1 MSIQEV
7 LTPHL
12 SPIDITRCDEW
23 THVAVHPGTL
33 SPEIAQELAARLD
46 PDSEL
51 GSWITPFA
59 GHSVS
64 LRELRADPLP
74 YLGAR
79 NPALLRLP
87 CLAHYIPRILR
98 VPWANL

>member
-12 SPIDITRCDEW
+12 SPIDITRSDEW

-33 SPEIAQELAARLD
+33 APLIGEELALRLH
-46 PDSEL
+46 PDTEL

-59 GHSVS
+59 GNSVNLHA
-64 LRELRADPLP
+64 LRENPLP

-79 NPALLRLP
+79 SPALLRLP
-87 CLAHYIPRILR
+87 CLDHLIPSQLR
-98 VPWANL
+98 TPWARH